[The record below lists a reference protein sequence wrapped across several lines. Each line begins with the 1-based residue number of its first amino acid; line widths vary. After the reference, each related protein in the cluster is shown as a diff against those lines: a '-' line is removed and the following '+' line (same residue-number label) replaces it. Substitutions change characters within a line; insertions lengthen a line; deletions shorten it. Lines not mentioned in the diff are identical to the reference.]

1 MAAAGRARIE
11 QQKQIALANIQ
22 KNKETA
28 LTALNIQYANADK
41 VKTSFGY
48 IGITFLVVLFG
59 SIFMNDLIKLCIYYW
74 NGLREWWR
82 GNENDQEQL
91 NNRNNQ
97 IVQEVQ
103 IEMDRVYGEDL
114 EEKLERVYIK
124 LLEVNVNRKRNINET
139 QALIF

>member
-1 MAAAGRARIE
+1 MADAGRARIE
-11 QQKQIALANIQ
+11 QQKQTALANIQ
-22 KNKETA
+22 KNKEAA

-114 EEKLERVYIK
+114 EEKLERVYFK
-124 LLEVNVNRKRNINET
+124 LLEVNANKRRNNINEA
-139 QALIF
+139 QA